1 MTAGMSDMFA
11 RVTVAVSNATID
23 EETSDWVVR
32 AENMYHRVLV
42 TPYTSTI
49 GGMMSAANG
58 ETLDMYYDYGSDKV
72 YSLLWREVR

>member
-32 AENMYHRVLV
+32 AENMYHSIDPVLV

-58 ETLDMYYDYGSDKV
+58 RDTRYVLQC
-72 YSLLWREVR
+72 LA